1 MKKELYLLIIV
12 SLVFLLTGCQK
23 GEAVVSMPATNETKN
38 IQSNTKLL
46 KCSMA
51 IDDQIAETVESTRT
65 VEIFYQN
72 YNISK
77 ITFILGYRLA
87 DKYAE
92 SAVTAIEQNV
102 VTKLK
107 NKYDKYAPIVIG
119 TNRKGS
125 SSFEITIEFEY
136 TKLTAEEISELQL
149 NYAGD
154 YSEDRRIYENSG
166 YTCE

>member
-1 MKKELYLLIIV
+1 MKKGLYLLIVV

-23 GEAVVSMPATNETKN
+23 GEAVVSTTPANETKN

-46 KCSMA
+46 KCSMD
-51 IDDQIAETVESTRT
+51 IDDDIAETVESTRT

-77 ITFILGYRLA
+77 ITYILGYRLA
-87 DKYAE
+87 EKYTE
-92 SAVTAIEQNV
+92 SAVTAVEQNIV
-102 VTKLK
+102 SKLK
-107 NKYDKYAPIVIG
+107 NKYNKYAPVVIG

-125 SSFEITIEFEY
+125 STFEVTVEFEY
-136 TKLTAEEISELQL
+136 GKLTTEEIEELQL
-149 NYAGD
+149 KFAGE
-154 YSEDRRIYENSG
+154 YSEDRRFYENSG